1 MFTESSK
8 PQTFVD
14 SPTRRVSVS
23 SDAPR
28 PLDSAA
34 RHEDV
39 SEESLLEIVE
49 ELTEIGALDEQSKR
63 ELLADLRAA
72 KPENWSMIVQQ
83 YRMALAYQKQLAKRE
98 GKTRQGFEALES
110 NVDALAEESS
120 PQSPR
125 MLRRDRDRREAR
137 LSAESNHEA
146 SMQRTPRPAIEPEDE
161 PEAERPQPQAVVLS
175 KPPRQVI
182 KQASYQSRE
191 VSPLDWKEQL
201 DSAVADMQAALPE
214 EPVSTDEVNEHM
226 RLRLLQLLA
235 GNQEAAL
242 QPVPGATAPQ
252 QDYWS
257 QQLFAVSTF
266 LDSQSQPDNKRR
278 ATGSLTYLDQARTK
292 LAELATLQVRN
303 LTFVDSVDG
312 YGDYAMREQASFK
325 PGDSVTLYAEIENF
339 TSESTKKGHRTRL
352 GTSFEIL
359 DKNGKRVDSAQF
371 PEVEDLCKTP
381 RRDFHM
387 QYTVTLPTRIYADN
401 YEIRLIVTD
410 EQSHKIGQASLPL
423 EIAE

>member
-1 MFTESSK
+1 M
-8 PQTFVD
+8 
-14 SPTRRVSVS
+14 
-23 SDAPR
+23 
-28 PLDSAA
+28 
-34 RHEDV
+34 
-39 SEESLLEIVE
+39 LEIVE

-63 ELLADLRAA
+63 ELLTDLRAA

-98 GKTRQGFEALES
+98 GKTRPGFEALES
-110 NVDALAEESS
+110 NVDALAEASS

-125 MLRRDRDRREAR
+125 MRRRDRDRREAQ
-137 LSAESNHEA
+137 LPAESDHDA
-146 SMQRTPRPAIEPEDE
+146 SIQRTPRPAIEPEE
-161 PEAERPQPQAVVLS
+161 ESKVERPQPQAVVLS

-182 KQASYQSRE
+182 KQASYQSKE

-201 DSAVADMQAALPE
+201 NSAVADMQATLPE

-266 LDSQSQPDNKRR
+266 LDSRAQPDNKRR

-312 YGDYAMREQASFK
+312 YGDYAMREQATFK

-339 TSESTKKGHRTRL
+339 TSESTKQGHRTRL

-359 DKNGKRVDSAQF
+359 DKNGKRIDSAQF